1 MKNLIR
7 CAAVLVPLCA
17 AAAPIACAAPSGELS
32 MPQPAAISQEDTTV
46 NDDTPRE
53 DLLDESAHP
62 WQRYEV
68 VDEHHVR
75 VFVTMGTETCY
86 GLRAE
91 VQETNNAIAIATIT
105 GTLPEAP
112 VGCTRELREASLLIE
127 TQQPVGERPVTHLN
141 HPHVRG

>member
-7 CAAVLVPLCA
+7 YAAVLVPLCA
-17 AAAPIACAAPSGELS
+17 AASPMACAAPSEEQS
-32 MPQPAAISQEDTTV
+32 ISQPATISQGDSTMT
-46 NDDTPRE
+46 DDTPRE
-53 DLLDESAHP
+53 DLLNESAHP

-112 VGCTRELREASLLIE
+112 MGCTRELREASLLVE

-141 HPHVRG
+141 HPHVRS